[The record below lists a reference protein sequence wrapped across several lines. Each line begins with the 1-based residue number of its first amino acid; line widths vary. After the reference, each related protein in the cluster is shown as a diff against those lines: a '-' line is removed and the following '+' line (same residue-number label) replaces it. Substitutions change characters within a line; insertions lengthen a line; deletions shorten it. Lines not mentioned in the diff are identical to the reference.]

1 MVIFEKILKL
11 IRQLLPT
18 GRAFRMPSS
27 GDLDKLFKGLAKS
40 DERAVQAAKSVLDSV
55 LPDND
60 NFTEEDATINE
71 KRYGLINS
79 TATLEERKLA
89 ILRKIA
95 HPGDIRPRQHY
106 LYIQD
111 QLRAAGF
118 DVYVHENLFFYGDG
132 SYLNYTPEEI
142 SGGVLENVQ
151 HGDMQ
156 HGDFQHDGVIDDKV
170 VNYIEEYF
178 DRSFSVGGTFMF
190 TFFIG
195 GAYAGI
201 YANVSLSRKNEF
213 RQLILKLKPAHTVAY
228 LFINY
233 I

>member
-1 MVIFEKILKL
+1 MVIFEKIFKL

-40 DERAVQAAKSVLDSV
+40 DERAIQAAKSVLDSV

-89 ILRKIA
+89 LLRKIA

-111 QLRAAGF
+111 QLQAAGF
-118 DVYVHENLFFYGDG
+118 DVYVHENLFSYGDG
-132 SYLNYTPEEI
+132 TYASYTPEEI
-142 SGGVLENVQ
+142 GVLFQEI
-151 HGDMQ
+151 Q
-156 HGDFQHDGVIDDKV
+156 HGDFQHGDFQHGGLKETRV
-170 VNYIEEYF
+170 VNYVEEYY
-178 DRSFSVGGTFMF
+178 DSVFNIGGSLRF

-195 GAYAGI
+195 GAYVGMF
-201 YANVSLSRKNEF
+201 ANVPLVRKKEF

-233 I
+233 T